1 MVIDFRSQNAS
12 PKLQKI
18 FVEVINQEQWFY
30 CFFLILFFFFFF
42 LRLKREKLRFTN
54 IERGSNKT
62 SKALVWHLGSIK
74 ELANGGLRF
83 RGFKAANTLRWM
95 YLKVR
100 NIK

>member
-42 LRLKREKLRFTN
+42 
-54 IERGSNKT
+54 S
-62 SKALVWHLGSIK
+62 
-74 ELANGGLRF
+74 
-83 RGFKAANTLRWM
+83 
-95 YLKVR
+95 
-100 NIK
+100 